1 MSFMPPT
8 TPPFVPQQ
16 TTVRKLGFFERL
28 GIGWKLTKV
37 SLGVIRQE
45 KSLLLLPLISF
56 LIIGIAW
63 AVFIISIFLTVW
75 PSGVFNVTL
84 FVVGLFFLYFFTYFV
99 TTFFAAAVMGAA
111 MIRLN
116 GGDPTIGDGLRIA
129 KENIGRILAWAVISA
144 TVGVILRALA
154 ERAGWIGRII
164 AAGASLA
171 WGILTYLVLP
181 SLIFEKLG
189 PWAAVKRSGSLIK
202 KTWGE
207 AAGGYLTMTGIFVLL
222 GMVGFLFVIIGVAI
236 GTLTAILLTFLVA
249 IVYWLILALFASAAQ
264 GVLVTALYRYATT
277 GQVVEG
283 FPTGP
288 LGMHY

>member
-1 MSFMPPT
+1 
-8 TPPFVPQQ
+8 
-16 TTVRKLGFFERL
+16 L

-37 SLGVIRQE
+37 SLGVIRKE
-45 KSLLLLPLISF
+45 KSLLLLPLMSF

-63 AVFIISIFLTVW
+63 AVFIISIFWTIW

-84 FVVGLFFLYFFTYFV
+84 FVVGLFLLYFFTYFV
-99 TTFFAAAVMGAA
+99 TTFFAAAIMGVA

-222 GMVGFLFVIIGVAI
+222 GLVGFLFVIIGVAI
-236 GTLTAILLTFLVA
+236 GTLTAILVMFLVA
-249 IVYWLILALFASAAQ
+249 IVYWLILALFATAAQ

-288 LGMHY
+288 LGMNY